1 MACGNSSTKRS
12 CSSSEILFFPA
23 SGGVSPP
30 IRTIRGL
37 TPPARRSDTASKRIK
52 TAAAPGGLSHVSLD
66 IRNSPTV
73 GQRRRCRV
81 DAGSVCAFHHI
92 ADNIDI
98 GRRSASE
105 EKTGARPSRRSAAA
119 TAFFHCPDRIAR
131 AAGSVYLSQRKCARF
146 FRAGHHPGL
155 PSCDRREARSGK

>member
-23 SGGVSPP
+23 SGGLTPP
-30 IRTIRGL
+30 VRKEQGCK
-37 TPPARRSDTASKRIK
+37 PPARRSDTASKRIK
-52 TAAAPGGLSHVSLD
+52 IAAAPGGLSHVSLD
-66 IRNSPTV
+66 FRNSPTV

-81 DAGSVCAFHHI
+81 DAGSICAFHHI

-98 GRRSASE
+98 GRRRASE

-119 TAFFHCPDRIAR
+119 AAFFHCADGIAR
-131 AAGSVYLSQRKCARF
+131 TAGSVYLSQRKRARF
-146 FRAGHHPGL
+146 FRAGYHPGL
-155 PSCDRREARSGK
+155 SSCDRREARSGE